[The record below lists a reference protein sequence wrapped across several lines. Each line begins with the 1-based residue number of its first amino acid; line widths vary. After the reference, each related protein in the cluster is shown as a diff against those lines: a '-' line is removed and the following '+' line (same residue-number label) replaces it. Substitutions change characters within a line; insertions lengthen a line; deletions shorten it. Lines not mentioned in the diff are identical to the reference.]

1 MSTISE
7 LLVENSIQAALA
19 SIEIYNKPD
28 FKYREQ
34 TFCILNVNAWELL
47 LKAKI
52 VKDAGED
59 IASLYVQRS
68 DGEYKTNRSGNFLTI
83 EILGSLTKLA
93 LDIPVAEN
101 IKALV
106 EVRDTVTHFYYDEAL
121 EYIVFSLGVASLR
134 NYQKL
139 IRVWFDKSLSQFNFH
154 ILPLAFSYD
163 FRTLAMLD
171 LKDRPDAIANLI
183 RMVTQSNEDIDPSGG
198 FHFVCEVTAEIRSA
212 KKVSGGADFVT
223 VIGSETGPETAVYV
237 RTQNLHDRYPLSYKR
252 LEKRVKE
259 LRASAK
265 PIDIQRVIRQ
275 HNLKKNKKYAEYVFT
290 NKEHEEKYKLSGEA
304 HNGTSI
310 YNEDAVRFIV
320 ENLDGRASFMKEHR
334 ATEAGPRRLDN

>member
-1 MSTISE
+1 MASFSE
-7 LLVENSIQAALA
+7 ILVENSIQAALA

-34 TFCILNVNAWELL
+34 TFSILNVNAWELL

-59 IASLYVQRS
+59 ISSLYVQRS

-83 EILGSLTKLA
+83 EVIGALSKLA

-106 EVRDTVTHFYYDEAL
+106 EVRDTVTHFYYDEVL
-121 EYIVFSLGVASLR
+121 EYVVFSLGVASLR

-139 IRVWFDKSLSQFNFH
+139 IREWFDKSLTEFNFH
-154 ILPLAFSYD
+154 ILPLAFAYD

-171 LKDRPDAIANLI
+171 LKDKPDAIANLV
-183 RMVTQSNEDIDPSGG
+183 RMVAQSNEDIDASSG

-212 KKVSGGADFVT
+212 KKFSGQADFTT
-223 VIGSETGPETAVYV
+223 VIDSKGSSEAAIYIK
-237 RTQNLHDRYPLSYKR
+237 TQNLHDRYPLSYKR
-252 LEKRVKE
+252 LVAKVKE
-259 LRASAK
+259 QRASAK
-265 PIDIQRVIRQ
+265 PIEIQRVIKQ
-275 HNLKKNKKYAEYVFT
+275 HNLKKNKKYANYVFT
-290 NKEHEEKYKLSGEA
+290 NKEHEERYKLSGEA
-304 HNGTSI
+304 GTATTI

-320 ENLDGRASFMKEHR
+320 ENLDSRMPK
-334 ATEAGPRRLDN
+334 L

>member
-1 MSTISE
+1 MDSYSE
-7 LLVENSIQAALA
+7 ILVENSINAALA

-34 TFCILNVNAWELL
+34 TFSILNVNAWELL

-52 VKDAGED
+52 VKDAEEN

-83 EILGSLTKLA
+83 EVIGALNKLS

-106 EVRDTVTHFYYDEAL
+106 EIRDTVTHFVYDEVL
-121 EYIVFSLGVASLR
+121 EYVVFSLGVASLR

-139 IRVWFDKSLSQFNFH
+139 IREWFDKGLTEFNFH
-154 ILPLAFSYD
+154 ILPLAFAYD

-171 LKDRPDAIANLI
+171 LKGKPDAIANLV
-183 RMVTQSNEDIDPSGG
+183 RMVTQSNEDIDSSGA

-212 KKVSGGADFVT
+212 KKFQEGADFVT
-223 VIGSETGPETAVYV
+223 VIDSESSPETAVYV
-237 RTQNLHDRYPLSYKR
+237 KTQNLHERYPLSYKR
-252 LEKRVKE
+252 LEKRVKK
-259 LRASAK
+259 LRANAK
-265 PIDIQRVIRQ
+265 PFDIQRVIKQ
-275 HNLKKNKKYAEYVFT
+275 HNLKKNKRYADYVFT
-290 NKEHEEKYKLSGEA
+290 NKEHEERYKLSGEA
-304 HNGTSI
+304 GTATSI

-320 ENLDGRASFMKEHR
+320 ENLDSKG
-334 ATEAGPRRLDN
+334 ATGLVER